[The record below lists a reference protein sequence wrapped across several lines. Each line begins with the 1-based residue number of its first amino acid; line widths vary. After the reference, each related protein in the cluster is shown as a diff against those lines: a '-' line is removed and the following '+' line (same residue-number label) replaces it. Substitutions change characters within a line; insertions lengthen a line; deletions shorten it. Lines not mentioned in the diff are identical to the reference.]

1 MNHNSN
7 ISTESLLAMAERY
20 FNATL
25 NESEELLLKQ
35 GLTNNDDP
43 RLNEIKAVMGFCAY
57 GKKHRSVKRIH
68 RHGALWQCAAGACIA
83 ALIATA
89 SLSIFHESQSSA
101 IAYIAGEKITDGD
114 EVMQQMLST
123 MHSVDINHNDAAV
136 ENELHEIFN
145 TIN

>member
-25 NESEELLLKQ
+25 NESEERMLKQ
-35 GLTNNDDP
+35 ALSHTDDP

-68 RHGALWQCAAGACIA
+68 RHSALWQCATAACIA

-89 SLSIFHESQSSA
+89 SLSIFHQSQSSA

-123 MHSVDINHNDAAV
+123 MHSVDINHSDAAV
-136 ENELHEIFN
+136 ETQLHDIFN